1 MGAVNKV
8 FQSAIDLIAEGVQSL
23 GFLKNAFS
31 DPIGTIKQLGDMIG
45 NNLLNRFKALGGF
58 VEAISLAFQGQW
70 AKAAQ
75 TATNAALQLGT
86 GVQGL
91 GTRFSA
97 AAKEGYNA
105 EAALDALKDKMGEA
119 EIAIEKNNIAIEGY
133 RETMMN
139 TTKSEGERRK
149 AAEQLIKLETENAN
163 KRKQIAQLELDAE
176 REKTKGIVLSG
187 EQRLAIS
194 RLEVNVLKAETDR
207 KAAIRK
213 AEIEIDKLFNKE
225 KKDEAKK
232 SADEIKSTEDDLAKF
247 RIGLQEE
254 TLQKQFALF
263 EIDNKK
269 KAEELRKMGA
279 TEEEIAKYTAE
290 QKLKVE
296 QDYYN
301 KLITI
306 EQQKLAAKKKAA
318 DEEKAF
324 NNTIKQNRE
333 YDAKIMQEFRI
344 SQAQMDA
351 EFAAGEYE
359 NSKALY
365 DAKKALKD
373 KELADSKKKAEEEA
387 AINQAVF
394 DSSSQLV
401 NALAQISTVALGNS
415 AAGVAF
421 QKVLAGVQIAIDTA
435 TAISSIVTGIMKVV
449 GTNPSP
455 LAIFQVV
462 AQVATG
468 IAVVTTNM
476 MKATQLL
483 SSANTPEAPEMQTFA
498 EGGRVYTL
506 GGKRHSEGGT
516 KFYGSDGTRFE
527 AERGEKIFVM
537 KRTASSAIDR
547 LGSFNQLY
555 GGRPWSSTRH
565 AHAEDGGLVFDGGMT
580 SRSFNQPNITEQ
592 LRNALTNMPPAV
604 VSVKEINTV
613 NTRRTIAQEQAGL

>member
-1 MGAVNKV
+1 VTLLFALKDILGQNAEFADMFQFALDAVNKV
-8 FQSAIDLIAEGVQSL
+8 FQSAVDLIAEGVQSL

-70 AKAAQ
+70 AKAAE

-91 GTRFSA
+91 GDRFA
-97 AAKEGYNA
+97 TAAKEGYNA
-105 EAALDALKDKMGEA
+105 SKALDELVVTSAKTKAAISQSRIEVEALTKSLKDRTKTEQERIDIANKIADKEIQSA
-119 EIAIEKNNIAIEGY
+119 EL
-133 RETMMN
+133 T
-139 TTKSEGERRK
+139 RK
-149 AAEQLIKLETENAN
+149 LAAEVLAAEQ
-163 KRKQIAQLELDAE
+163 
-176 REKTKGIVLSG
+176 
-187 EQRLAIS
+187 
-194 RLEVNVLKAETDR
+194 
-207 KAAIRK
+207 
-213 AEIEIDKLFNKE
+213 
-225 KKDEAKK
+225 
-232 SADEIKSTEDDLAKF
+232 
-247 RIGLQEE
+247 
-254 TLQKQFALF
+254 
-263 EIDNKK
+263 
-269 KAEELRKMGA
+269 M
-279 TEEEIAKYTAE
+279 
-290 QKLKVE
+290 KLKGK
-296 QDYYN
+296 
-301 KLITI
+301 KL
-306 EQQKLAAKKKAA
+306 
-318 DEEKAF
+318 
-324 NNTIKQNRE
+324 
-333 YDAKIMQEFRI
+333 
-344 SQAQMDA
+344 S
-351 EFAAGEYE
+351 
-359 NSKALY
+359 
-365 DAKKALKD
+365 
-373 KELADSKKKAEEEA
+373 AEEEA
-387 AINQAVF
+387 RLIELDQEVKNAAAEAEVTRAQRQTRINILLEKEAKSTSKSVVDSTKDQVKAAEEAAKRLAEIDKAVSKARSEEFAKLFESNQIDIYGNKIVSEAAATKDELAAISEESNAALENDLVKQEILFKTRQYLRENDLRDAKTKATEQQAINEAVF
-394 DSSSQLV
+394 NSSSQLV

-483 SSANTPEAPEMQTFA
+483 SGANTPEAPEMQTFA

-506 GGKRHSEGGT
+506 GGRRHSEGGT

-580 SRSFNQPNITEQ
+580 SRSLQGADITQQ